1 MSFKV
6 KARIFVFLL
15 GLDLTTLA
23 GCMKGIGTNNAG
35 PSQSPNDAGPSQSP
49 KLEDEIEQLQW
60 SNMEKYRPKLEKGH
74 LIKSLFFLT
83 TQFFTP
89 YLL

>member
-23 GCMKGIGTNNAG
+23 GCMKRIGT
-35 PSQSPNDAGPSQSP
+35 NDAGPSKSP
-49 KLEDEIEQLQW
+49 KLESEFEQLQL

-74 LIKSLFFLT
+74 LIITHCFS
-83 TQFFTP
+83 
-89 YLL
+89 